1 MENFNYIIIKGNDFT
16 DHNIQN
22 KINWEF
28 CYKITEKFKKEFEYN
43 NLIISATCY
52 WILIRNETKREFT
65 KKQRSFMETEKWQYI
80 RSFSENLI
88 KK

>member
-28 CYKITEKFKKEFEYN
+28 CYKIREKFKKEFEDN

-52 WILIRNETKREFT
+52 
-65 KKQRSFMETEKWQYI
+65 
-80 RSFSENLI
+80 
-88 KK
+88 